1 MAGELL
7 SRTKDQFSFLGVYNG
22 FRSCIQEITED
33 DLIAQYG
40 PNYSYCDLEYA
51 AKLTYMVHEVSFSPS
66 PFTYTNVGLAAISID
81 SPIHSEKP
89 RERLCGGGGGGIF
102 ESGNFFGTPPFF
114 ADYYSYQIYAGL
126 NLGTLYRI
134 LRSGNKYRNP
144 GESEDTVGETRYIFL
159 NNYNSGGES
168 FSVYYDSAFVIDD
181 VGYFISMHNDGNA
194 LGTVTIDGKVF
205 YEYLQIVQGSGVGIP
220 RITGVTFY
228 RFPE

>member
-7 SRTKDQFSFLGVYNG
+7 SRTKDQFSFLGKYNG
-22 FRSCIQEITED
+22 FPSCIQEITED

-40 PNYSYCDLEYA
+40 PNYSYCDLDYV
-51 AKLTYMVHEVSFSPS
+51 AKLTYMVHEVSFSPA
-66 PFTYTNVGLAAISID
+66 PFTYTGIGVNISLG

-89 RERLCGGGGGGIF
+89 RERLCGGGIN
-102 ESGNFFGTPPFF
+102 ESDTFFGTPPFF
-114 ADYYSYQIYAGL
+114 LDYYFYDIYVGF
-126 NLGTLYRI
+126 NPGTLYRI

-159 NNYNSGGES
+159 NDYLSGGES
-168 FSVYYDSAFVIDD
+168 FSVYYDAAGAIDD
-181 VGYFISMHNDGNA
+181 VGYFISMHNNGSS

-205 YEYLQIVQGSGVGIP
+205 YEYLSVVQGSGTGIP

>member
-7 SRTKDQFSFLGVYNG
+7 SRTKDQFSFLGFYNG
-22 FRSCIQEITED
+22 FRYCIPEITED

-51 AKLTYMVHEVSFSPS
+51 ANLTYMVHEVSFSPA
-66 PFTYTNVGLAAISID
+66 PFTFTTFGLNISLG

-89 RERLCGGGGGGIF
+89 RERLCGGGGGGIN

-114 ADYYSYQIYAGL
+114 LDYYFYKIYAGF
-126 NLGTLYRI
+126 NPGILYRI
-134 LRSGNKYRNP
+134 LRSSNKYTNP
-144 GESEDTVGETRYIFL
+144 PETEGSAGETRYIFL
-159 NNYNSGGES
+159 NDYFSGGES
-168 FSVYYDSAFVIDD
+168 FSVYYDAAGAIVDAY
-181 VGYFISMHNDGNA
+181 YFISMHNNGNA
-194 LGTVTIDGKVF
+194 IGTVTIDGKVF
-205 YEYLQIVQGSGVGIP
+205 YEYFYEVQGSGTALP